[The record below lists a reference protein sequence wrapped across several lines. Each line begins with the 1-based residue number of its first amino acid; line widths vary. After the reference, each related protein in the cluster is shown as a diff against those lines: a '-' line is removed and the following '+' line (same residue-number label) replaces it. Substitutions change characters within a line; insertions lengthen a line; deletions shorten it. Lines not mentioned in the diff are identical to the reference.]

1 MTFTSVKVS
10 PESCLSG
17 GSGFILLTILGAICI
32 ADDFLSAADTFLW
45 SADFLRSNGACVA
58 TLPDSGL
65 GLASSIDRRF
75 DISLDCLEDES
86 PEGCGD
92 FELLHLLILSG
103 VLFLNGLL
111 GTSEELVT
119 EYVVFSLMLT

>member
-1 MTFTSVKVS
+1 MNFGRKKFKHQKLFI
-10 PESCLSG
+10 EKL
-17 GSGFILLTILGAICI
+17 GFILLTILGAICI